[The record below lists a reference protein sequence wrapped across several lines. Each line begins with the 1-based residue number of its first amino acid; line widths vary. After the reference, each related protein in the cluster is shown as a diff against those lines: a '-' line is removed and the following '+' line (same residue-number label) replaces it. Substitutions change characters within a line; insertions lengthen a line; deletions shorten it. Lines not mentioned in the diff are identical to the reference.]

1 MKKIKNIIVVL
12 GMIVILT
19 SFLFILSGC
28 KISAETNSNGV
39 SVEVDEDTKS
49 NFENILKWI
58 NKRINRVFT
67 FSK

>member
-1 MKKIKNIIVVL
+1 MKKLKNIIVVL

-28 KISAETNSNGV
+28 KISGETNSYGV